1 MKIAQVKND
10 LSNWKKLSVGKV
22 VKYASFVIGAVII
35 ICLLVLIF
43 FPDPFINGFLKD
55 RITKSF
61 RETYPEYSLQL
72 GDMHYSFWKNR
83 LECDSITLKAS
94 DSTFT
99 FNAASLSISGIDRMK
114 ILWKREFTINNL
126 SSSVIAAQKIEL
138 NFQKSQDEVQIGMLN
153 ISIPDSEI
161 IVDSIKYHSL
171 ISDEQL
177 FAKSQFRQTRFR
189 FDVPQIKIM
198 GLDYPGL
205 LQGKVY
211 NARSINIQGMFA
223 DILVNMDKPY
233 DKSSTNP
240 QMPNEFLSSIKE
252 IIKLDSLKVTNG
264 RLKYCERFALGATP
278 GIVTFNKV
286 NISVGGISNN
296 PAYPDT
302 AVVHAEGLFMNSA
315 VMKLHMV
322 MPLASKDFSLRY
334 SGSLSTMDVT
344 QLNSF
349 IEPSEH
355 QRIKSGVIQSANFN
369 INVNSGYASGTLRV
383 LYKDVSIA
391 ILNKDTGSEKG
402 IFNRILSFFGKVF
415 TIRGTNMPDKNG
427 EMEIGEIK
435 YQRRSDDY
443 FIQFL
448 WFALRNGIAVVVGF
462 PPT

>member
-1 MKIAQVKND
+1 MKKAQIKND
-10 LSNWKKLSVGKV
+10 LLNWKKLSMGKV
-22 VKYASFVIGAVII
+22 AKYLSVAIGTVII